1 MSGQRTGVGSRGFMT
16 EQYLKNLIENMEQKK
31 AVLVSIKDST
41 ARQAE
46 AMQAE
51 DPDWKAFDAML
62 DEKGELIDKLNSLD
76 DAFNAIFDRI
86 KDDLLA
92 NKAKYKTEI
101 NRLQEQ
107 IREVTSLSTS
117 IQADELRNRDLVTNR
132 INESRQRIKQDRKTI
147 NVTGKYYNAMNKINL
162 IDPQLMDTK
171 K

>member
-1 MSGQRTGVGSRGFMT
+1 
-16 EQYLKNLIENMEQKK
+16 MEQKK
-31 AVLVSIKDST
+31 AVLVTIKEST
-41 ARQAE
+41 AKQTK

-62 DEKGELIDKLNSLD
+62 DEKGELIDKLTSLD
-76 DAFNAIFDRI
+76 DAFNAMFDRV

-92 NKAKYKTEI
+92 NKEKYKTEI

-117 IQADELRNRDLVTNR
+117 IQAEEIRNRDLVNNR
-132 INESRQRIKQDRKTI
+132 INESRQKIRQDRKTV

>member
-1 MSGQRTGVGSRGFMT
+1 MVYGRYMT

-31 AVLVSIKDST
+31 AVLMSIKEST
-41 ARQAE
+41 AKQAK
-46 AMQAE
+46 AMQTE

>member
-1 MSGQRTGVGSRGFMT
+1 MT

-31 AVLVSIKDST
+31 AVLVSIKEST
-41 ARQAE
+41 AKQAK
-46 AMQAE
+46 AMQDE
-51 DPDWKAFDAML
+51 DPDWKVFDAML
-62 DEKGELIDKLNSLD
+62 DEKGELIDRLNSLD

-132 INESRQRIKQDRKTI
+132 INESRQKIKQDRKTI